1 MSGGAKL
8 FRFKG
13 SSACRLLF
21 LACCEHFVFW
31 LCFKK
36 PILLCLF
43 LKRVAP
49 FCYYMNSVVCSTK
62 KPEPSEM
69 APTAYFLF
77 QKSFR
82 TNMCTGVFAALGL
95 CSLLCLFRSRP
106 FSTYL
111 HDIIIRAF
119 VHADGPRLRV
129 SPPLPTIRIFKLYQ
143 TASAS
148 KVSRAVFISRA
159 DDDSS
164 PILSQY
170 TQQRETV
177 GLSPSSNGLVTGGL
191 LRGFRN
197 Y

>member
-1 MSGGAKL
+1 
-8 FRFKG
+8 
-13 SSACRLLF
+13 LLF
-21 LACCEHFVFW
+21 LACCEHFVVLVMFPKNTCS
-31 LCFKK
+31 LS
-36 PILLCLF
+36 LLNS
-43 LKRVAP
+43 VAP
-49 FCYYMNSVVCSTK
+49 CCYYMNSVVCSTK

-69 APTAYFLF
+69 APTAYFF

-106 FSTYL
+106 FSTCL

-143 TASAS
+143 KASAS